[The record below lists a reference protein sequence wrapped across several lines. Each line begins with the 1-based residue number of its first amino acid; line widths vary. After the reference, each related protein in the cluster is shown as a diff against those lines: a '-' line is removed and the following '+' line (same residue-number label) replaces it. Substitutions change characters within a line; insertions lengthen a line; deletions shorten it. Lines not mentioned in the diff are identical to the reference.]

1 MILSP
6 LSGVSTPVGDDLID
20 ALAGSPDAV
29 VSSGVLPGSAFT
41 FLLDTMSGVRA
52 WTRAPLVILSSPTLR
67 QHCDPYKEPND
78 VRARADGIASL
89 RLWDWV

>member
-1 MILSP
+1 MLPVFGDSDMAMLPCGIASPCPSKRELHAVLFDPDYLSSVLLGP

-52 WTRAPLVILSSPTLR
+52 
-67 QHCDPYKEPND
+67 
-78 VRARADGIASL
+78 
-89 RLWDWV
+89 